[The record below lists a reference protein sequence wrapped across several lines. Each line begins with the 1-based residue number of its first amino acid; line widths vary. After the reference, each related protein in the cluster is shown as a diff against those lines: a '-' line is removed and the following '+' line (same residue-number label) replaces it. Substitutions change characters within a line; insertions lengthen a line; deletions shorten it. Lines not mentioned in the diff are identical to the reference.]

1 MGAIIGP
8 EKAEIGWGVHVH
20 CLEKKAKTWR
30 CFPSWNINVLSV
42 KAAMGQLH
50 RKVSV
55 GGEIRLKV
63 ANGHHCTDLLCTFII
78 IIIICT
84 TALVSVYF

>member
-42 KAAMGQLH
+42 KAAMGQC
-50 RKVSV
+50 
-55 GGEIRLKV
+55 
-63 ANGHHCTDLLCTFII
+63 CTGKSPL
-78 IIIICT
+78 
-84 TALVSVYF
+84 AEKSG